1 MHKNHPS
8 TTTRSSILRPRQA
21 TPIPNPE
28 APGYTIKPRLLLRVE
43 THPPKS
49 SSNSI
54 NNVRLLRTWKVRMT
68 SYWPLSVALCL
79 TGLGPGDSPLVI
91 PSLCSL
97 VLSCII
103 SLLSFLSFLFFSI
116 FPIVLFSLPYV
127 FLHKV
132 VSSIYIFITYQKKNI
147 DNVFWLLSFVDV
159 SIKFSKTH

>member
-79 TGLGPGDSPLVI
+79 TGLGPEDSPLVFL
-91 PSLCSL
+91 SLCSL

-103 SLLSFLSFLFFSI
+103 SFLSFLSFLFFLYLSNCT
-116 FPIVLFSLPYV
+116 FLFALCFSAKGS
-127 FLHKV
+127 FFN
-132 VSSIYIFITYQKKNI
+132 IYLYYLLKKK
-147 DNVFWLLSFVDV
+147 LL
-159 SIKFSKTH
+159 

>member
-79 TGLGPGDSPLVI
+79 TGLGPGESPLVI

-103 SLLSFLSFLFFSI
+103 SFLSFLSSLFFFFFFYLSNCTFLFA
-116 FPIVLFSLPYV
+116 YV

-132 VSSIYIFITYQKKNI
+132 VSSIYIFITYQKKKKKNQLFHPTFTR
-147 DNVFWLLSFVDV
+147 DWGF
-159 SIKFSKTH
+159 